1 MDSLTDTAACRET
14 PSRRLPLRLRV
25 AAKSESGQAMI
36 EMTLVIVPLL
46 LLVFGMASFG
56 LALNSWIDETHLT
69 SAAARFLAVNQK
81 PGGESVEAW
90 VKTHGDNAQIREH
103 ATVTYCSPT
112 SQVGEYVEV
121 KLTYPQP
128 LLQILGLGPNVNVTS
143 TAQMRIEIPPASPY
157 PTKC

>member
-1 MDSLTDTAACRET
+1 MNVSVET
-14 PSRRLPLRLRV
+14 PSFQPAGRAPALARC
-25 AAKSESGQAMI
+25 AARAGSESGQAMV
-36 EMTLVIVPLL
+36 EMTLVILPLL
-46 LLVFGMASFG
+46 LLTFGMASFG
-56 LALNSWIDETHLT
+56 LALNSWIDETHLS

-81 PGGESVEAW
+81 PGGESVPAW
-90 VKTHGDNAQIREH
+90 VKTHGDNANVKQK
-103 ATVTYCSPT
+103 ATVTVCSPG

-157 PTKC
+157 PTAC

>member
-1 MDSLTDTAACRET
+1 MDFSTNTTGCRDAS
-14 PSRRLPLRLRV
+14 SRRLRLRLPV
-25 AAKSESGQAMI
+25 AAQSESGQAMI

-112 SQVGEYVEV
+112 SQAGEYVEV

-128 LLQILGLGPNVNVTS
+128 LLPILGLGPNLKVTS
-143 TAQMRIEIPPASPY
+143 TAQMRIEIPPASLY